1 MKGTFN
7 DWIQCDSVLLKLS
20 YRTVWTFVLMHGN
33 WQWCP
38 KKTNEIATIFE
49 IYTHGFKSKFHFA
62 KLRMKIDSVPGEPR
76 ASTSSSPIA
85 TEKNEDNNCSLDLT
99 PHPASGLLRNA
110 NESEKD
116 SNIES
121 ETDDTDTGEG
131 SDASSEDRG
140 EPAGDHWTTVTSRKR
155 PSRRSPT
162 PIPTQN
168 EQIPETKKQVKRDLL
183 LEFGDHCTMWL
194 SIEISDFQVPS
205 SKLHWRRVDSRKFL

>member
-99 PHPASGLLRNA
+99 PHPASGLLRN
-110 NESEKD
+110 ESEKD

-131 SDASSEDRG
+131 SDASSKDRG

-155 PSRRSPT
+155 PSRSFQLQSLPRTSKSQKLRS
-162 PIPTQN
+162 
-168 EQIPETKKQVKRDLL
+168 R
-183 LEFGDHCTMWL
+183 
-194 SIEISDFQVPS
+194 
-205 SKLHWRRVDSRKFL
+205 